1 MTGMLKGIRVIE
13 LGRVIAAPYAAQL
26 LGDLGAEVIKIEQP
40 VEGDMVRD
48 FGPPFLKDRNG
59 QPLMKESGWFLT
71 ANRNKRSI
79 TVNLASA
86 EGQALVR
93 DLAGKSD
100 VLIENYKVGDLA
112 RFGLGYATLHELFP
126 KLVYCSVTGFGQTGP
141 YAKLPGVD
149 TVFQA
154 IGGLMSLT
162 GEENGPPLRVG
173 VSMGDYVGALYSA
186 FAIMSALYHRD
197 LHGGTGQHIDLSL
210 LDATVAAASHKA
222 QDFLVSG
229 EVPGRFGS
237 AVSET
242 AIAQALR
249 CKDGSLMVQASTDD
263 KFLTLCTVGGR
274 PDIAR
279 DALYAMRPIR
289 IRNKASLV
297 ELLEREVMG
306 QYTVA
311 EWMER
316 LNKVGIICS
325 AVNDMRQ
332 TFDDPQVRHRG
343 MAVEV
348 PHPFAGLLK
357 LVANPLRFSETP
369 IEGYT
374 APPQI
379 GEHTD
384 AVLKDVLGI
393 DAGEIN
399 RLRQTG
405 AI

>member
-1 MTGMLKGIRVIE
+1 
-13 LGRVIAAPYAAQL
+13 
-26 LGDLGAEVIKIEQP
+26 
-40 VEGDMVRD
+40 
-48 FGPPFLKDRNG
+48 
-59 QPLMKESGWFLT
+59 MKESGWFLT

-237 AVSET
+237 AVSDT

-249 CKDGSLMVQASTDD
+249 CKDGSLMVQASTDE

-279 DALYAMRPIR
+279 DPLYALRPIR

-297 ELLEREVMG
+297 DLLEREIMG

-325 AVNDMRQ
+325 AVNDLRQ